1 MQKKPKYYFQ
11 INPSSGVPVY
21 RQVMDQ
27 VKTQIALDHL
37 PVDSFL
43 PSVRQMSKDLEI
55 NPMTVS
61 KAYSLLEKDGIVEHV
76 RGQGMKIIQSPLA
89 QKFLNVSHESI
100 GPLLS
105 EVITKSK
112 QLSLTASHLHK
123 LIDAAWDKET

>member
-11 INPSSGVPVY
+11 INTSSGVPVY

-37 PVDSFL
+37 PRGTFL

-61 KAYSLLEKDGIVEHV
+61 KAYSLLEMDGIVEHI
-76 RGQGMKIIQSPLA
+76 RGQGMKIAEGAGA
-89 QKFLNVSHESI
+89 QKHLTVSHESI
-100 GPLLS
+100 TPLLS
-105 EVITKSK
+105 EVVAKAK
-112 QLSLTASHLHK
+112 QLSLDAKQLHK
-123 LIDAAWDKET
+123 LIDEQWEN

>member
-11 INPSSGVPVY
+11 INTSSGVPVY

-37 PVDSFL
+37 PRGSFL

-61 KAYSLLEKDGIVEHV
+61 KAYSLLEMDGIVEHI
-76 RGQGMKIIQSPLA
+76 RGQGMKIAEGLGA
-89 QKFLNVSHESI
+89 QKHLNVSHESI
-100 GPLLS
+100 SPLLS
-105 EVITKSK
+105 EVVSKAK
-112 QLSLTASHLHK
+112 QLSLDAKQLHK
-123 LIDAAWDKET
+123 LIDDEWEKS

>member
-11 INPSSGVPVY
+11 INTSSGVPVY

-27 VKTQIALDHL
+27 VKTQIALDRLAHG
-37 PVDSFL
+37 SFL

-61 KAYSLLEKDGIVEHV
+61 KAYSLLEKEGIVEHWH
-76 RGQGMKIIQSPLA
+76 GQGMKIVEGPLPK
-89 QKFLNVSHESI
+89 KFLNSNNESI

-105 EVITKSK
+105 EVVTKAK
-112 QLSLTASHLHK
+112 QLSLDVNQLRK
-123 LIDAAWDKET
+123 LIDEEWEK

>member
-37 PVDSFL
+37 PRGSFL

-76 RGQGMKIIQSPLA
+76 RGQGMKITQGPLA

-112 QLSLTASHLHK
+112 QLSLTVSHLHK
-123 LIDAAWDKET
+123 LIDDAWDKEN

>member
-37 PVDSFL
+37 PRGSFL

-61 KAYSLLEKDGIVEHV
+61 KAYSLLEKEGIVEHL
-76 RGQGMKIIQSPLA
+76 RGQGMKIA
-89 QKFLNVSHESI
+89 QGTESKKFLNISHENI

-105 EVITKSK
+105 EVVSKAK
-112 QLSLTASHLHK
+112 QLSLDADQIHK
-123 LIDAAWDKET
+123 LIDKEWDKEI